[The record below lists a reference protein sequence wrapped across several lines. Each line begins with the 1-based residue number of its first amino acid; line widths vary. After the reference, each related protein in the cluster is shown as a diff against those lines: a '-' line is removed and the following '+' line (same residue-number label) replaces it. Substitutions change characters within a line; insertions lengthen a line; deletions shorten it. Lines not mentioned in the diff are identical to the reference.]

1 MKPDPIYLY
10 PGTYALAGS
19 LMERHIRDLESH
31 VERLQALLGAELQTA
46 LAGIGDSLKNEPS
59 ALISF
64 TGAFTGLSTLLHFC
78 TFTRGI
84 IALERG
90 METRADQDLVA
101 KLRLLL
107 VPVVNSQCEVLAG
120 SMSAHQDVRADS
132 LMLWYS
138 NALAEVQTIKGFIG
152 RVGN

>member
-1 MKPDPIYLY
+1 MKPDPIYLH
-10 PGTYALAGS
+10 PGTYTIAGS
-19 LMERHIRDLESH
+19 AMERHIKDLESH

-46 LAGIGDSLKNEPS
+46 LAGIGDSLQNEPS

-78 TFTRGI
+78 SFTRGV

-101 KLRLLL
+101 RLRSLL
-107 VPVVNSQCEVLAG
+107 VPVVNSQCEVLWD
-120 SMSAHQDVRADS
+120 SMAAHRDVKAAS
-132 LMLWYS
+132 LMDWYGK
-138 NALAEVQTIKGFIG
+138 ALCEVQTIRAFIG
-152 RVGN
+152 RLG